1 MSNHRRPDSYR
12 PNEGPRNVR
21 PGHWKTLDTRDS
33 ESLEGVISFDR
44 RRVFAVVSRRF
55 GCKPERQILIFDNH
69 PATVR
74 LLNNLPAMDIS
85 RSDSKIAYYFF
96 VGIVLL
102 FAILLGM
109 LLPVL

>member
-1 MSNHRRPDSYR
+1 
-12 PNEGPRNVR
+12 
-21 PGHWKTLDTRDS
+21 
-33 ESLEGVISFDR
+33 
-44 RRVFAVVSRRF
+44 
-55 GCKPERQILIFDNH
+55 LIFDNH
-69 PATVR
+69 PDTIR